1 MGYYFAK
8 EFSGPPFKLFG
19 TAHLVCIGIF
29 LLFVGWLLFLRRH
42 QNARLN
48 NGFRITLALV
58 LILQEISY
66 HLWRYFIGEWSI
78 DIMLPLH
85 LCTVF
90 VWLGAFML
98 LTKNRFIYDFAYFI
112 GIAGALQAFLT
123 PDISDY
129 GFPHFRFFHVF
140 ISHGS
145 IMLAPLYMTIVE
157 KFRPTWRSF
166 IRVFLWMNLY
176 MVFVFFLNWIIG
188 SNYMFV
194 NHKPDTASLLDVL
207 GPWPIYIFA
216 AEGVAFVMFLLL
228 YVPFAI
234 GDWRRRKLA

>member
-1 MGYYFAK
+1 MMSYYFAK
-8 EFSGPPFKLFG
+8 DFAGPPFVLFG
-19 TAHLVCIGIF
+19 TAHLVGIGIF
-29 LLFVGWLLFLRRH
+29 LLCVAFLIFLRFR
-42 QNARLN
+42 QNSKLN
-48 NGFRITLALV
+48 NSVRFSLATI

-66 HLWRYFIGEWSI
+66 HLWRLHTGEWSI
-78 DIMLPLH
+78 QIMLPLH
-85 LCTVF
+85 LCSLF

-129 GFPHFRFFHVF
+129 GFPHYRFFHVL

-157 KFRPTWRSF
+157 RYRPTWKSF
-166 IRVFLWMNLY
+166 VKVFLWMNVY
-176 MVFVFFLNWIIG
+176 MVFVFGVNWMIG

-194 NHKPDTASLLDVL
+194 NHKPETASLLDIL
-207 GPWPIYIFA
+207 GPWPIYLLA
-216 AEGVAFVMFLLL
+216 AEGVAFVMFFLL
-228 YVPFAI
+228 YLPFAI
-234 GDWRRRKLA
+234 GDWRWQHK